1 MSKHKIYLYPKWV
14 RIWHGLNALA
24 IIFLIVTG
32 ISMQYSS
39 VDYPKIRF
47 DRAVYL
53 HNIFGVITAFNYVYF
68 LIANLLTGNAKAYIF
83 NMKGLGERLFL
94 QSKYYLFGYFK
105 GEPKPFPITK
115 KEKFNPLQKL
125 AYTTAMYFFVP
136 LVILTGIGLLFPD
149 IIFERFLN
157 LSGIQVTAIIHAS
170 MGFLIS
176 IFLAIHLYVASVGK
190 SPLRNYRSIVTGYHE
205 D

>member
-24 IIFLIVTG
+24 IITLIVTG
-32 ISMQYSS
+32 VSMQYSG
-39 VDYPKIRF
+39 VDYPKVRF

-53 HNIFGVITAFNYVYF
+53 HNIFGVITTFNYVYF
-68 LIANLLTGNAKAYIF
+68 LLANLLTGNAKAYIF
-83 NMKGLGERLFL
+83 NMKGLGQRLFL
-94 QSKYYLFGYFK
+94 QSKYYLFGYFN
-105 GEPKPFPITK
+105 GEPKPFPISK

-125 AYTTAMYFFVP
+125 AYTSAMYFLVP
-136 LVILTGIGLLFPD
+136 LVIVSGLALLFPD
-149 IIFERFLN
+149 IIFERVFH
-157 LSGIQVTAIIHAS
+157 LSGIQVTAVTHAS

-176 IFLAIHLYVASVGK
+176 VFLVIHLYVASVGK
-190 SPLRNYRSIVTGYHE
+190 HPLRNYRSIVTGYHE